1 MPVNKNEITK
11 EMVARALQSKS
22 AEELIAL
29 AKSEG
34 FELTKDEAEAYMAE
48 LADVELDGRE
58 MKNVAG
64 RPENLLGGK
73 SVLEDG
79 GGRPNHAGAVRDPSL
94 PCHREPYRPCDVQTG
109 ILEFVIV

>member
-1 MPVNKNEITK
+1 MPVNRNEITK

-29 AKSEG
+29 AVSLIAPE
-34 FELTKDEAEAYMAE
+34 
-48 LADVELDGRE
+48 RSS
-58 MKNVAG
+58 G

-73 SVLEDG
+73 SVQEDG
-79 GGRPNHAGAVRDPSL
+79 GGRPNHAGAVRDPSF

>member
-1 MPVNKNEITK
+1 MPVNRNEITK
-11 EMVARALQSKS
+11 EMIAKALQSKS
-22 AEELIAL
+22 AEELMAL
-29 AKSEG
+29 AKSTG
-34 FELTKDEAEAYMAE
+34 FELTKVEAEAYMAE

-79 GGRPNHAGAVRDPSL
+79 GGRPNHAGAVRDPSF

>member
-1 MPVNKNEITK
+1 
-11 EMVARALQSKS
+11 
-22 AEELIAL
+22 
-29 AKSEG
+29 
-34 FELTKDEAEAYMAE
+34 MAE

-79 GGRPNHAGAVRDPSL
+79 GGRPNHAGAVRDPSF